1 MNILNTLQPIEPVT
15 CRSIEEIVEKST
27 VNYYKAVPLW
37 EWHERKDYLR
47 ESIRREMAF
56 EFCEFMQKKLLLK
69 LDSSYAFTRIELRA
83 SVIVFNE
90 QEVKQI
96 LRKSEIRHT
105 YIQELRRE
113 EMRISNKMLRRNKA
127 RKHKSLMQYLAGLR
141 KAKEL
146 L

>member
-1 MNILNTLQPIEPVT
+1 MNILNTLQLIEPVT

-27 VNYYKAVPLW
+27 FNYYKAVPLW